1 MHPALLCDVI
11 SSSIGEYKAE
21 FDESVGD
28 CKIKNGRLVPS
39 VFFITQTERN
49 AALSAVR
56 ASNVRNERIN
66 KRAKTYRRCDALA
79 TGENIA

>member
-1 MHPALLCDVI
+1 
-11 SSSIGEYKAE
+11 
-21 FDESVGD
+21 
-28 CKIKNGRLVPS
+28 
-39 VFFITQTERN
+39 VFFVLWLTVSRTAE
-49 AALSAVR
+49 LSAVR